1 MSNRS
6 KPQQITFSPAAV
18 ALIATCLLIKTNR
31 RRREGGDRGNVLLR
45 RRYFYQ
51 RCANSKS
58 YEFCTY
64 PPSPKVSALIT
75 PREPSVFLPVVVV
88 WGGGVLLWKCRI
100 QHFHYLHIS
109 AFYGETFHSLSLCAF
124 QHSQYARP
132 QGSSSSQRSSASIIK
147 CNLLHQGQLFK
158 YSFISFYIY
167 IALYTTFT
175 ITGVTNKLKPVMD
188 NRKGLRENRA
198 VKDRSRVIG
207 GQLNGGRRGS

>member
-1 MSNRS
+1 MFYS
-6 KPQQITFSPAAV
+6 
-18 ALIATCLLIKTNR
+18 
-31 RRREGGDRGNVLLR
+31 EGGIFIRGVLIV
-45 RRYFYQ
+45 
-51 RCANSKS
+51 
-58 YEFCTY
+58 
-64 PPSPKVSALIT
+64 KVMNSALI
-75 PREPSVFLPVVVV
+75 PLPPKSQPSLPQGSPQSSYQLLLF
-88 WGGGVLLWKCRI
+88 GGGVLLWKCRI

-207 GQLNGGRRGS
+207 GQLNGGKRGS